1 MPTLPN
7 LTGKQLLSA
16 LSSLGFQVIR
26 TRGSHSIETAFQPI
40 LDTSAFAYP

>member
-1 MPTLPN
+1 MRKLPN

-26 TRGSHSIETAFQPI
+26 TRGSHHLCGISMGERQ
-40 LDTSAFAYP
+40 